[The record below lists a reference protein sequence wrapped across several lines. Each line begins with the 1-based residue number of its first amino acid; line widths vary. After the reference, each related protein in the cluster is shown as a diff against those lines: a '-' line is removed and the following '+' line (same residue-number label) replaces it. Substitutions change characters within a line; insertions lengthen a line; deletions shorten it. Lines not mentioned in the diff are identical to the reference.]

1 METKT
6 TRTGLNK
13 TPVGTPLTDCSV
25 GENIS
30 PANLLTT
37 AKSSEGSVSCFH
49 WGSGNNS
56 EQSEASMSGQ
66 RIFVLG
72 MDGKPL
78 TPCKKQKARRML
90 LGGVAKVVWN
100 KFGEFGV
107 QMLIGTRKHIPKT
120 ILGMDWGTKFEGYS
134 VIVGNDNS
142 FNVMWLL
149 PDKKVLVRKLKERR
163 ELRRARRFRN
173 CRRREARFNNRSKEG
188 FIAPSQLMMVNSR
201 LKCIKEIMKCYPVN
215 KVAVEDVR
223 FNHRDNKWGKNFSTI
238 EIGKNKI
245 YDYIIRL
252 VGRENLI
259 KFEGTET
266 KKLREK
272 FGLKK
277 SGTKDKQAF
286 DSHCVDSFVIACEIS
301 CANPNFDISI
311 VDDTYRP
318 KRRRLHD
325 SQFRKGGI
333 RERYSTGNFKGI
345 RKGCVCEFG
354 QMAGGTGNYAYI
366 YNWEKRVGKVLSKIG
381 WLSHSFKVRGAQFLP
396 RLKSWVSLSKVYE
409 NK

>member
-6 TRTGLNK
+6 TRTRLNK
-13 TPVGTPLTDCSV
+13 TPENAPQVLCSV

-49 WGSGNNS
+49 WGSGYNS

-78 TPCKKQKARRML
+78 TPCKKQKARKML
-90 LGGVAKVVWN
+90 LGGVARVVWN
-100 KFGEFGV
+100 KFGQFGV
-107 QMLIGTRKHIPKT
+107 QMLVDTRKHTPKSV
-120 ILGMDWGTKFEGYS
+120 LGMDWGTKFEGYS
-134 VIVGNDNS
+134 VIIGNNNS

-173 CRRREARFNNRSKEG
+173 CRRREARFSNRKKYG

-201 LKCIKEIMKCYPVN
+201 LKCIQEIMKCYPVN

-238 EIGKNKI
+238 EVGKNMI
-245 YDYIIRL
+245 YDYIIDL
-252 VGRENLI
+252 LGRENLV

-266 KKLREK
+266 GKLREK

-301 CANPNFDISI
+301 FANPNFDIKI
-311 VDDTYRP
+311 ADDTYRP

-333 RERYSTGNFKGI
+333 REKYSTGNFKGI
-345 RKGCVCEFG
+345 RKGSVCEFG
-354 QMAGGTGNYAYI
+354 QMAGGTKNYAYV
-366 YNWEKRVGKVLSKIG
+366 YNWEKRIGKVLSKIS
-381 WLSHSFKVRGAQFLP
+381 WLSHSFKIKEGSIP
-396 RLKSWVSLSKVYE
+396 PTDKSVGILE
-409 NK
+409 QGR